1 MKPFFI
7 TPLLAGLAVAA
18 LLAGGCQSTYQKTY
32 DENLARLEAEQRLR
46 DQQDEAQRE
55 AERQEAQKYVAI
67 VLFAPGS
74 DVIDETGYRELNWF
88 LEKIAPY
95 PHVSIDIKGYTD
107 ATGSESTNVPLSNRR
122 ALKAQDYLVS
132 QGIPAYRIHAEGY
145 GASDPAR
152 PNVTPSG
159 RVQNRRAEVR
169 VR

>member
-1 MKPFFI
+1 VKTQI
-7 TPLLAGLAVAA
+7 LKPLLAGLAVAA
-18 LLAGGCQSTYQKTY
+18 LLSGGCQSAYQKTY

-46 DQQDEAQRE
+46 DEQEAAQRE
-55 AERQEAQKYVAI
+55 AERRDAQKYVAI
-67 VLFAPGS
+67 VLYAPGS
-74 DVIDETGYRELNWF
+74 DEIDETGYRELNWF

-107 ATGSESTNVPLSNRR
+107 ATGSESTNVPLSNKR
-122 ALKAQDYLVS
+122 AWKAQDYLVS
-132 QGIPAYRIHAEGY
+132 QGVAAYRIHAEGY